1 MRTSKTPIILYL
13 CDGDDPNC
21 KKTNCYKCGG
31 DCKHTKDIAHAVN
44 YSAETI
50 RSVSAFG
57 NEIIKVAYFE
67 NETPVIAGYDRA
79 LGADKTALA
88 TVGGN
93 ACGGGVL
100 NDPRPQ
106 PRLQFELP

>member
-31 DCKHTKDIAHAVN
+31 VCKHTKDIKHAVN

-50 RSVSAFG
+50 RSVSMRG

-67 NETPVIAGYDRA
+67 NETLVIAGCDPA
-79 LGADKTALA
+79 LGADKTAFA
-88 TVGGN
+88 TCGGN
-93 ACGGGVL
+93 ACGGG
-100 NDPRPQ
+100 NK
-106 PRLQFELP
+106 

>member
-31 DCKHTKDIAHAVN
+31 ACKHTKDIAHAVN
-44 YSAETI
+44 YSTETI
-50 RSVSAFG
+50 RSVSMHG

-67 NETPVIAGYDRA
+67 NELPVIVGYDPA
-79 LGADKTALA
+79 LGADKTAIA
-88 TVGGN
+88 TRGDNV
-93 ACGGGVL
+93 CGGG
-100 NDPRPQ
+100 Q
-106 PRLQFELP
+106 